1 MTWGDA
7 GSGVD
12 SSAVT
17 GQLRNVQQIQA
28 TGDAFAAIFLGGSAV
43 TWCAAWDGGDSY
55 VVQDKLMNVQQ
66 IQSTNSAFAALLG
79 DGSVVA

>member
-1 MTWGDA
+1 M
-7 GSGVD
+7 
-12 SSAVT
+12 
-17 GQLRNVQQIQA
+17 
-28 TGDAFAAIFLGGSAV
+28 